1 MSRSSWASA
10 TVSDRSVTSIKRW
23 MRSRSGSGSGGST
36 GYSIATFN
44 PFSTRLTRITSVG
57 IRGTESYLRLSPS
70 FGGHNHDRY
79 QQGHHRDD
87 RRRSWQEYLS
97 YLRYERQRNNPSA
110 RKIDARR
117 AAETLGK
124 YSALPHRHG
133 GLRRIPSHWPPA
145 YRTRPRRSL
154 DASEIR
160 QAVSEEPQERL
171 SRCRGDCRG
180 GAAPNHAL
188 CALQERRATRSSS
201 APPRPKP
208 T

>member
-1 MSRSSWASA
+1 M
-10 TVSDRSVTSIKRW
+10 
-23 MRSRSGSGSGGST
+23 
-36 GYSIATFN
+36 
-44 PFSTRLTRITSVG
+44 
-57 IRGTESYLRLSPS
+57 YLRLSPS

-79 QQGHHRDD
+79 QQGHHRDN

-97 YLRYERQRNNPSA
+97 YLRYERQRNDPSA
-110 RKIDARR
+110 RKTDARR
-117 AAETLGK
+117 TAETLGK
-124 YSALPHRHG
+124 HSALPHRHG
-133 GLRRIPSHWPPA
+133 GLRRIPSRWPPA

-188 CALQERRATRSSS
+188 CALRATSNSIFKRSTASAAGSS
-201 APPRPKP
+201 ANA
-208 T
+208 TL